1 MNKSSAV
8 RPDVRLQRESSSQPR
23 DGAGRYSTPVRVC
36 PNNLTA
42 AIARLPANA
51 PADSSRWLN
60 DQHHAQIED
69 AAAWLCLRAFC
80 TAH

>member
-8 RPDVRLQRESSSQPR
+8 RPDARLQRESSSQPR
-23 DGAGRYSTPVRVC
+23 GRADRCSTPELHH
-36 PNNLTA
+36 PHNLTA

-60 DQHHAQIED
+60 DQHHAEIED

-80 TAH
+80 AAH